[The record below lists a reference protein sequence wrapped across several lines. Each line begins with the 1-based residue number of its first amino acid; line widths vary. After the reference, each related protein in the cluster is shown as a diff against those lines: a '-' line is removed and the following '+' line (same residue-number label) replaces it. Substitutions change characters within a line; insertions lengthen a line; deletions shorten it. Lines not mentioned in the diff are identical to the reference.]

1 MRKTATKPAGRKTA
15 NEAPFSFG
23 SGRTYANNDEYA
35 SKGLLFEVQAI
46 AFEPGRGYEGR
57 DRWALIIKTEGREP
71 EVMSLGSNPNRD
83 EQLRAAQAHLEAGGT
98 IENVR
103 LRLSGNAYYLA
114 DGPS

>member
-1 MRKTATKPAGRKTA
+1 MKKTGPRKPDNAKFT
-15 NEAPFSFG
+15 FG
-23 SGRTYANNDEYA
+23 SGRAYANNDEFA

-46 AFEPGRGYEGR
+46 AFEPGRGFEGR
-57 DRWALIIKTEGREP
+57 DRWALTIKTEGRES

-83 EQLRAAQAHLEAGGT
+83 EQLRAAQVHLEAGGT

-114 DGPS
+114 DGPL